1 MMMLSKQL
9 IQQIYSDLSDQKNNL
24 EFLKNLLTTTL

>member
-9 IQQIYSDLSDQKNNL
+9 IQQIYSDLPDQKNNL